1 MLQQSSQYIVYYI
14 MYLFDILK
22 YIMLKHNAAILLKL
36 HFICGH
42 KRFRRARAISTVAA
56 GWSTNNLPNGELMR

>member
-1 MLQQSSQYIVYYI
+1 MLQQSSQNIIYY
-14 MYLFDILK
+14 MYLFDILE

-56 GWSTNNLPNGELMR
+56 GWSINNLPNGELMR